1 MDIQRIPNA
10 PGYIR
15 AFEQLRFGLYSQIGK
30 GKWYMDAHNRK
41 MEDYSRLRD
50 TFEVDNMRGR
60 LYAKSAETAHSLF
73 KPDSPST
80 AGSRPRW
87 QSSRQ
92 RG

>member
-15 AFEQLRFGLYSQIGK
+15 AFEQLRFGMFVHFGLYSQIGK
-30 GKWYMDAHNRK
+30 GKWYMDVHNRK

-60 LYAKSAETAHSLF
+60 LYAKSAETA
-73 KPDSPST
+73 
-80 AGSRPRW
+80 A
-87 QSSRQ
+87 
-92 RG
+92 